1 MFEEFKAKR
10 AAAKLARDQ
19 QAERERAAKADRDRA
34 GRIKPA
40 QDELDVAETRLEA
53 VDTFFGLT
61 GSDLPDDMGVI
72 LKADEALYCLVT
84 GAVLIEP
91 KKGPG
96 QWKGR
101 NQGVSMPIP
110 GTRLRYRIGASK
122 GSFEQG
128 EETPTPIDEG
138 TFVVTDKR
146 GIFTGTKQSREWTW
160 SKLLGVTHY
169 EPGWTAMAVS
179 NRQKISGVGVD
190 SANVEHMRFLIE
202 LAVARATGS
211 SIDDLRGDAQAD
223 VDEARAALAALGV
236 PAVAAT
242 PSATALPPPPPGQL
256 A

>member
-1 MFEEFKAKR
+1 MFEKFRAKR
-10 AAAKLARDQ
+10 AAAKIVRDQ
-19 QAERERAAKADRDRA
+19 KAAEARAAKAELDRA

-40 QDELDVAETRLEA
+40 QDDYDVAETRLEA
-53 VDTFFGLT
+53 VDAFFGLT

-72 LKADEALYCLVT
+72 LKQGESLYCLVT

-101 NQGVSMPIP
+101 SQGVSMPIP

-146 GIFTGTKQSREWTW
+146 GIFTGQKQSREWAW

-169 EPGWTAMAVS
+169 EPGWTAIAVS

-190 SANVEHMRFLIE
+190 SANVEHMRFLVE

-211 SIDDLRGDAQAD
+211 SIDDLRSDAQAD
-223 VDEARAALAALGV
+223 VAEARAALTALGAPV
-236 PAVAAT
+236 IAPPPAAAV
-242 PSATALPPPPPGQL
+242 LPPTNNQPT
-256 A
+256 

>member
-1 MFEEFKAKR
+1 MFEGFRAKR
-10 AAAKLARDQ
+10 AAAKAVREQ
-19 QAERERAAKADRDRA
+19 KAEQARAAKAELDRA
-34 GRIKPA
+34 SRIKPA

-61 GSDLPDDMGVI
+61 GSDLPDDMDVI
-72 LKADEALYCLVT
+72 LKSDEALYCLVI

-96 QWKGR
+96 QWKGGS
-101 NQGVSMPIP
+101 QSVSMPIP

-122 GSFEQG
+122 GTFQQG
-128 EETPTPIDEG
+128 DETPTPIDEG

-146 GIFTGTKQSREWTW
+146 GIFTGQKQSREWTW
-160 SKLLGVTHY
+160 SKLLGITHY

-190 SANVEHMRFLIE
+190 SDNVEHMRFLIE

-211 SIDDLRGDAQAD
+211 SIDDLRSDALAD
-223 VDEARAALAALGV
+223 VAEARAALAALG
-236 PAVAAT
+236 PAAIA
-242 PSATALPPPPPGQL
+242 PPPPAP
-256 A
+256 

>member
-1 MFEEFKAKR
+1 MFEGFRAKR
-10 AAAKLARDQ
+10 AAAKIARDQ
-19 QAERERAAKADRDRA
+19 KAAEARAAKAELDRA

-53 VDTFFGLT
+53 VDAFFGLT

-72 LKADEALYCLVT
+72 LKPGESLYCLVT

-101 NQGVSMPIP
+101 SQGVSMPIP

-146 GIFTGTKQSREWTW
+146 GIFTGQKQSREWAW

-190 SANVEHMRFLIE
+190 SANVEHMRFLVE

-211 SIDDLRGDAQAD
+211 SIDDLRSDAQAD
-223 VDEARAALAALGV
+223 VVQARAALTALGP
-236 PAVAAT
+236 PAIAT
-242 PSATALPPPPPGQL
+242 PAAPVALPPQNSQP

>member
-1 MFEEFKAKR
+1 MFEGFRAKR
-10 AAAKLARDQ
+10 AAAKAAREQ
-19 QAERERAAKADRDRA
+19 KAEQARAAKAELDRA
-34 GRIKPA
+34 SRIKPA

-72 LKADEALYCLVT
+72 LKSDEALYCLVT

-91 KKGPG
+91 KKGSG
-96 QWKGR
+96 QWQGR
-101 NQGVSMPIP
+101 SQGGSMPIP

-122 GSFEQG
+122 GSFQLG

-146 GIFTGTKQSREWTW
+146 GIFTGQKQSREWTW

-202 LAVARATGS
+202 FAVARATGS
-211 SIDDLRGDAQAD
+211 SIDDLRSDALAD
-223 VDEARAALAALGV
+223 VAEARAALAALG
-236 PAVAAT
+236 PAAIT
-242 PSATALPPPPPGQL
+242 PPPPPPAPPTL
-256 A
+256 